1 MEFGNI
7 AGIAMN
13 DAKAGEFIEIATQG
27 VGVISGSMCFPSYQ
41 GENIIVQKPKPV
53 IEKGKIY
60 KLEEE
65 IKKNEL
71 D

>member
-1 MEFGNI
+1 MEIGKI
-7 AGIAMN
+7 AGIAMH
-13 DAKAGEFIEIATQG
+13 DAKAGEPLVIATCGSICLG
-27 VGVISGSMCFPSYQ
+27 VAY
-41 GENIIVQKPKPV
+41 GEEIIQEKPKPV

-65 IKKNEL
+65 IKNVL